1 MKVVEIIKLGREM
14 LKTLSE
20 NDVIIGDWKYIEMY
34 DEYCRMRN
42 NGIKYR
48 AAIAEVA
55 LCHNI
60 SRAKA
65 ERIIRRFSKEC

>member
-1 MKVVEIIKLGREM
+1 MKIVEIVRLGREM

-20 NDVIIGDWKYIEMY
+20 NDVMIGDWKYLDMY
-34 DEYCRMRN
+34 EEYHRMRD

-65 ERIIRRFSKEC
+65 ERIIRRFNKDC